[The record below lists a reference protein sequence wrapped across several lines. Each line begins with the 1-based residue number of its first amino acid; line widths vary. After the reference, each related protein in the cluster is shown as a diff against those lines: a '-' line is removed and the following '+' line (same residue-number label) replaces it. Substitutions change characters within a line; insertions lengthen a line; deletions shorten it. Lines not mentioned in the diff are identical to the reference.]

1 MSVSGVSTSLP
12 TDMFASLS
20 PSAYAKKTKAQDTP
34 GTPSSGSGSLSSTAS
49 GSTSIGS
56 TFLNLLV
63 QELQNQDPTAPVD
76 STAMVGQMISL
87 NQLDQLININ
97 QNLTPPASSS
107 TATPSGTGSSTSG
120 SATGK
125 VVSGFADAASSLLQP
140 SNSMSA
146 AAANASDPSQP
157 LNLSSL
163 SHIYGGK

>member
-1 MSVSGVSTSLP
+1 MSVSGISTSLP

-49 GSTSIGS
+49 GS
-56 TFLNLLV
+56 
-63 QELQNQDPTAPVD
+63 
-76 STAMVGQMISL
+76 
-87 NQLDQLININ
+87 
-97 QNLTPPASSS
+97 
-107 TATPSGTGSSTSG
+107 TGSSTSG